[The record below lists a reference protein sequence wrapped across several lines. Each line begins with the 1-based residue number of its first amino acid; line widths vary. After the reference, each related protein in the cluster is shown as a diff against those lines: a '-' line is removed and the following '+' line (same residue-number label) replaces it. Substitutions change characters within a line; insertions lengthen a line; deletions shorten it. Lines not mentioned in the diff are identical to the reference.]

1 MTSKID
7 WFTKYVTL
15 PNNKPIFLGDDT
27 IKQLIDKC
35 VITIWTTT
43 SQIM

>member
-27 IKQLIDKC
+27 IKQVIDEGI
-35 VITIWTTT
+35 ITI
-43 SQIM
+43 